1 MKKVEVRNLYS
12 VQVKRIVALII
23 LIICTSVLHAGEV
36 LNIDNKTLK
45 ELIQN
50 NVPVIDVRTTT
61 EWKETGV
68 VKGSHLLMFYDE
80 EGKYDLDKW
89 LSDVAEIAD
98 KNQPMILICH
108 SGSRSKQLAKYLT
121 KVEGYEKVY
130 NVKRGIQSWIK
141 KNNHVIQF

>member
-1 MKKVEVRNLYS
+1 MYS

-130 NVKRGIQSWIK
+130 NVRRGIQSWIN